1 MLNEL
6 TMNRHDEAV
15 TSSLLVAEKFRKRH
29 ADVLKKIDNLVKD
42 LKRTQNCVGSNED
55 TPAQNCAEQ
64 KMFFRSYYTD
74 AHNEHRPVYY
84 MNRDGF
90 SLLVMGFTGSDA
102 LKWKLNYIKAFN
114 EMELFIKEKTSSSW
128 IESRES
134 GKLTRHELTDTIQQ
148 LISYAQSQ
156 GSTNTKFFYATYT
169 RLANKISG
177 ITDRDLASIRELNH
191 LEIVEEL
198 MLDEIEKGM
207 RYGMDYHD
215 IYQNCKERL
224 EQFQALT
231 RTTRRI
237 GVSA

>member
-15 TSSLLVAEKFRKRH
+15 TSSLLVAEKFHKRH
-29 ADVLKKIDNLVKD
+29 PDVLRRIRQLEDD
-42 LKRTQNCVGSNED
+42 LRSEQNCTD
-55 TPAQNCAEQ
+55 Q
-64 KMFFRSYYTD
+64 KMFFKSYYTD
-74 AHNEHRPVYY
+74 VQNKHEPIYY

-90 SLLVMGFTGSDA
+90 SLLVMGFTGADA

-231 RTTRRI
+231 KTTRRI